1 MVHHTS
7 RPMFLA
13 LIDAVFVLS
22 RRRAYNALTVDEI
35 ILKKIRNK
43 ELKDERRKTKGFIST
58 PVAMR

>member
-1 MVHHTS
+1 MVYHTS

-35 ILKKIRNK
+35 IL
-43 ELKDERRKTKGFIST
+43 RKSVIKS
-58 PVAMR
+58 